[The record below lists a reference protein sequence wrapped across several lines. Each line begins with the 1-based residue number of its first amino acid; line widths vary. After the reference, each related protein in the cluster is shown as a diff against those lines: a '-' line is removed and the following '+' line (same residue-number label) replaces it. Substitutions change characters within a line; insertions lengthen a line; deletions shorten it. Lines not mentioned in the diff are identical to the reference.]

1 MCFPIV
7 KAEQNHVNAFLFRKN
22 IAETKQRLF
31 GRCFAAKNQTPF
43 YCELFKR
50 YGLPMFW
57 FFRLQNLGKNTLAY
71 ERCFSVRKKNKNRQ
85 KVQIGKRTPLQKGED
100 LRIAAFLRCNK
111 NAALL
116 VCDKTRNVR
125 LQLLFLCVDI
135 QRVKHSV
142 HFAHHERR

>member
-1 MCFPIV
+1 MCLPIV
-7 KAEQNHVNAFLFRKN
+7 KAEQKSCKLIFVLKN

-57 FFRLQNLGKNTLAY
+57 FFRLQNLGKNALAY
-71 ERCFSVRKKNKNRQ
+71 ERCFSARKKIK
-85 KVQIGKRTPLQKGED
+85 IGKKCKSANGRLCKKA
-100 LRIAAFLRCNK
+100 RICESPHFCDAIK

-116 VCDKTRNVR
+116 VCDKSRNVR
-125 LQLLFLCVDI
+125 LQLLFVCVDI